1 MPTRFLDVDQRYHR
15 HAAATSVFTDPNVPE
30 HFPPDME
37 LEPTH
42 LDIDLQ
48 VDLKTETARGR
59 VTTTVTARRQGP
71 TQLVLDAV
79 AFEEVAVR
87 DTDGQALTWQYD
99 GKKLTV
105 NWEKAFA
112 AAEQRHLE
120 VAYRVTKPVAGLY
133 FSQPN
138 AAYPQDAWFAASDHE
153 TERARYWLPC
163 IDHLNVRTTLTFH
176 LRAESRFTI
185 LANGYLVQ
193 EEDHGDG
200 TKTAH
205 WQLDQLCPS
214 YLVCFTV
221 GDFVRAD
228 DGLVNDGEKEIP
240 LAYFASRYHTADN
253 LRRTFGRT
261 GPMMTWM
268 TKKLDMPFPYPKYYQ
283 FALPGI
289 GGAMENISLVSW
301 GDYWALDETASQ
313 EYGWFVDQV
322 NVHEMAHSYFG
333 DAIVCRDFAHVWLK
347 ESWATYIEQVWREDA
362 SSEEEA
368 AYVYYDH
375 ARAYFQEADEV
386 YMRPIVTR
394 RFKSSW
400 DMFDRHLYPGGACRL
415 HTLRC
420 ELGDETFW
428 KGVQIYLK
436 QYNGQVVETDDFRR
450 IFEQLSGRS
459 LVGFFNQWFYSSGY
473 PNLKVE
479 FDYDDKKKQG
489 TFTIEQK
496 QVDKEKGIPAFTLH
510 TDLSWTIDGQE
521 QRRAVKLSEAKHT
534 FIFPMAAEPQQVR
547 FDPEYKVLHKLEFNP
562 GDAMLRHQVRSARD
576 VIGRILAGYELAKTG
591 KRANVEAVTAAY
603 FDEPFWGV
611 RREFAAAL
619 GKSGHEAAIEGLA
632 RIIAWEQD
640 PNCLRFVFMAAKN
653 YRDVRLRDAISARI
667 QGGLPYFAAQQAYE
681 AMGMQRHL
689 ADVDLL
695 RAGVEQERF
704 GGFAQSGA
712 YVGLALTRRAEMV
725 DFLLARVAYGAIS
738 NRIRPAVVRALG
750 HIGKNE
756 EKRAKERIVET
767 LVDLLR
773 DPWQPVS
780 FTAAYT
786 LPVLKEPAALGAL
799 TQFSQQLSHQD
810 QVGLE
815 EAIAALRSE
824 DKVDG
829 SAVKKQVE
837 DLEEKIR
844 KLEDQLQKLSAQ
856 VKVNGEEK

>member
-1 MPTRFLDVDQRYHR
+1 MPTRFLDIEQLHR
-15 HAAATSVFTDPNVPE
+15 HHAAATSVFTDPNVPE

-48 VDLKTETARGR
+48 VDIKTETVRGR

-87 DTDGQALTWQYD
+87 DTDGQPLTWQYD
-99 GKKLTV
+99 GTKLTV
-105 NWEKAFA
+105 NWEKGFA

-120 VAYRVTKPVAGLY
+120 VAYRITKPVAGLY
-133 FSQPN
+133 FCQPDE
-138 AAYPQDAWFAASDHE
+138 AYPDNPWYAASDHE

-163 IDHLNVRTTLTFH
+163 IDHLNVRTTLAFH
-176 LRAESRFTI
+176 LRAEARFTI
-185 LANGYLVQ
+185 LANGFLVK

-214 YLVCFTV
+214 YLVCFTL

-228 DGLVNDGEKEIP
+228 DGVFNDGEKEIP
-240 LAYFASRYHTADN
+240 LAYFASHYHTAED

-261 GPMMTWM
+261 GAMLAWM

-301 GDYWALDETASQ
+301 GDYWALNEAVSL
-313 EYGWFVDQV
+313 EYGWFVDQI

-347 ESWATYIEQVWREDA
+347 ESWATYIEQVWREDT
-362 SSEEEA
+362 SSEDEA
-368 AYVYYDH
+368 AWVYYDH
-375 ARAYFQEADEV
+375 ARAYFQEADND

-415 HTLRC
+415 HTLRR

-428 KGVQIYLK
+428 TGVQDYLK
-436 QYNGQVVETDDFRR
+436 KYNGQVVETDDFRR

-459 LVGFFNQWFYSSGY
+459 LVEFFTQWFYSSGY
-473 PNLKVE
+473 PDLKVE
-479 FDYDDKKKQG
+479 FDYDEKKKQG
-489 TFTIEQK
+489 TFTVEQK
-496 QVDKEKGIPAFTLH
+496 QIDKEKGIPAFTLN

-534 FIFPMAAEPQQVR
+534 FIFPMAAEPEQVR

-562 GDAMLRHQVRSARD
+562 GDEMLRHQVREAQD
-576 VIGRILAGYELAKTG
+576 VIGRILAGYELGKTG
-591 KRANVEAVTAAY
+591 KRANIEAITEAY
-603 FDEPFWGV
+603 FEEPFWGV

-632 RIIAWEQD
+632 RLIAWEQD
-640 PNCLRFVFMAAKN
+640 PNVLRFVMAAAKN
-653 YRDVRLRDAISARI
+653 YRDARLRDAIAARL
-667 QGGLPYFAAQQAYE
+667 QAGMPHLATQQAYE
-681 AMGMQRHL
+681 AMGMQRQL
-689 ADVDLL
+689 ADVDLI
-695 RAGVEQERF
+695 RAGSEQEAF

-712 YVGLALTRRAEMV
+712 FVGLAHTRRAELV
-725 DFLLARVAYGAIS
+725 DYLLDRVGYGATS
-738 NRIRPAVVRALG
+738 NRVRPAVVRALG
-750 HIGKNE
+750 HIGKSQ
-756 EKRAKERIVET
+756 EKGARERIVET

-773 DPWQPVS
+773 DPWEDVRYA
-780 FTAAYT
+780 AAYT
-786 LPVLKEPAALGAL
+786 LPVLKDPAALEPLSRYANRV
-799 TQFSQQLSHQD
+799 SHQD
-810 QVGLE
+810 KVALE
-815 EAIAALRSE
+815 DVIASLRSE

-837 DLEEKIR
+837 ELQEKIR
-844 KLEDQLQKLSAQ
+844 KLEDYVQKLAAQ
-856 VKVNGEEK
+856 MKVDEEK